1 MEDMRKEEN
10 VTGTELAVLNHTA
23 DTEDEDIF
31 TEIGKYVKFAKPYV
45 FEEDTYEGI
54 DMSCLENLSAADL
67 GEIEKR
73 YYKLGIM
80 SFNPENTASY
90 AKIVVQKASG
100 LPIEFFD
107 QLPLKEMLKIRSR
120 VVNFFYN

>member
-1 MEDMRKEEN
+1 MDDMRKEEN

-90 AKIVVQKASG
+90 AKIVAQKASG

-107 QLPLKEMLKIRSR
+107 QLPIKEMFKIRSR
-120 VVNFFYN
+120 IVNFFYN